1 MGMQPILPITVPIKK
16 IIKGATHQH
25 YGDGDGIAWCEWAFV
40 PRLYAALPLYAAI

>member
-1 MGMQPILPITVPIKK
+1 MGMQPILSITVPIKK

-40 PRLYAALPLYAAI
+40 PSAVCRAAK